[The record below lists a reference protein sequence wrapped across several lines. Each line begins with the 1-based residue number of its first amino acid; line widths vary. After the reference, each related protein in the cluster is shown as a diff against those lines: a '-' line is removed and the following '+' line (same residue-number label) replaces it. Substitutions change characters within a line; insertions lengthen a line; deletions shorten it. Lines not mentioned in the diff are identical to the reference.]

1 MLWLKKT
8 QQTSPSSEIS
18 VRGRTLPSL
27 LDEACDRTPNAKA
40 FNQRTETG
48 WQPMSNQV
56 FRVAA
61 EVTALGLLELGL
73 EKGDRVALLM
83 YSDVNFCV
91 ADFGCLLANLVD
103 IPIDLTQT
111 IEHIIFTL
119 QHSEAKVLVISN
131 LDLLEQISPY
141 FHDTPALQYV
151 VVVGVLANG
160 QRHSDPLPHLVS
172 HAAPQGDTV
181 TIPESVGLQLPM
193 LLSPPLA
200 HPHGGFPQCIQVL
213 SWDDLHASGRSHYSP
228 TQLQHLRANLSPD
241 DLATIIYI
249 PDATGQ
255 MQGVMLTHE
264 NLTGNA
270 LAAFTSI
277 SDLERGDRE
286 VALTFLP
293 LNHVLARVLL
303 YGHMNYGHS
312 IYFSSPNRLMKHLKD
327 VRPTL
332 LITVPLLLN
341 KIYSKILEK
350 GNQASWLSISQ
361 RLFNWALQVAK
372 HYELEH
378 PPTGLY
384 KLQLMMAD
392 WVVLSKWRSLFG
404 GRLKYLISGGS
415 ALKAELATVFGAAG
429 IRILQGY
436 GLTQASA
443 VVCFNRGRF
452 NRAGT
457 VGIPIPQ
464 VEVAIAEDSEIL
476 VRAPYVTPGFYKNP
490 EATRELIDDQ
500 GWLHTGDLG
509 EIQDGFLKITGLK
522 KSLFKLVTGKY
533 IAPQPIE
540 TRLMQ
545 SPLVERAIAVG
556 AEQKFC
562 GLLIVPKLEALQRY
576 AHTHGIDLPDEAL
589 LEHPCITALYHS
601 LVEAANCHLAYW
613 ATVKRFRL
621 INQPFTLE
629 NGLLK
634 ADNVPNRAQVLHT
647 FAPEIASLFDE
658 ADGRRKRA
666 KGQPA
671 DSTKGSD
678 STCPILPEASCP
690 AFAQSLNPRLTTM
703 ASTAFFLLST
713 RVAMPYLTNTII

>member
-8 QQTSPSSEIS
+8 PQTSPNPTTVI
-18 VRGRTLPSL
+18 RGRTLPSL

-40 FNQRTETG
+40 FNQYAATG
-48 WQPMSNQV
+48 WRPMSNQA
-56 FRVAA
+56 FRFAA
-61 EVTALGLLELGL
+61 EVTALGLLNLGL

-83 YSDVNFCV
+83 YSDINFCIT
-91 ADFGCLLANLVD
+91 DFGCLLANLVNV
-103 IPIDLTQT
+103 PIDLTQT

-119 QHSEAKVLVISN
+119 RHSDAKVLVISN

-141 FHDTPALQYV
+141 FHDTSALQYV
-151 VVVGVLANG
+151 VVVGVSSNG
-160 QRHSDPLPHLVS
+160 QKNIDDAFEQTNDSDV
-172 HAAPQGDTV
+172 QVDT
-181 TIPESVGLQLPM
+181 TAIPETACLQFPM
-193 LLSPPLA
+193 LLSPPQNY
-200 HPHGGFPQCIQVL
+200 PHTGFPQCIQVFSL
-213 SWDDLHASGRSHYSP
+213 NDIQRKGRSHYFP
-228 TQLQHLRANLSPD
+228 TRLQQLRSNLSPS
-241 DLATIIYI
+241 DLATLIYI

-264 NLTGNA
+264 NLAGNA
-270 LAAFTSI
+270 LASFTSI

-293 LNHVLARVLL
+293 LNHVLARALL

-312 IYFSSPNRLMKHLKD
+312 IYFSNPNRLMKHLQEVK
-327 VRPTL
+327 PTL

-341 KIYSKILEK
+341 KMYSKILER

-361 RLFNWALQVAK
+361 RIFNWALHVAK
-372 HYELEH
+372 QYQLEH
-378 PPTGLY
+378 PPAGFY
-384 KLQLMMAD
+384 KLQLMLAD
-392 WVVLSKWRSLFG
+392 RLVLSRWRSLFG

-415 ALKAELATVFGAAG
+415 ALKAEIATVFGAAG
-429 IRILQGY
+429 ITILQGY
-436 GLTQASA
+436 GLTQTSA

-457 VGIPIPQ
+457 VGIPIPN
-464 VEVAIAEDSEIL
+464 VEVAIADDHEIL
-476 VRAPYVTPGFYKNP
+476 VRGPYNTLGYYNNP
-490 EATRELIDDQ
+490 VATQELIDAQ

-522 KSLFKLVTGKY
+522 KSLFKLLTGKY

-540 TRLMQ
+540 SRLML

-562 GLLIVPKLEALQRY
+562 AMLLVPNLEALQRY
-576 AHTHGIDLPDEAL
+576 AYTHGIDLPDDAL

-601 LVEAANCHLAYW
+601 LVEAANCHLPYW

-621 INQPFTLE
+621 INQPFTIE
-629 NGLLK
+629 NGLLTT
-634 ADNVPNRAQVLHT
+634 DGTINRAQILQV
-647 FAPEIASLFDE
+647 FAQEIEALFDE
-658 ADGRRKRA
+658 ADGRRKKI
-666 KGQPA
+666 KGLSA
-671 DSTKGSD
+671 DSAKPSI
-678 STCPILPEASCP
+678 CPTLPEASCP

-703 ASTAFFLLST
+703 ASVAFFFYT
-713 RVAMPYLTNTII
+713 AWQCPVC